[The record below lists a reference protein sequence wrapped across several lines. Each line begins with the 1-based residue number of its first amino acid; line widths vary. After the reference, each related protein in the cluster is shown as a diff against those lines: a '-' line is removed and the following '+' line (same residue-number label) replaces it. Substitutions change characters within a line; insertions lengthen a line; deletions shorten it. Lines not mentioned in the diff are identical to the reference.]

1 MRFLFARSGTAL
13 LVGLILLPSWG
24 FWRVAALALLIQLP
38 PNIFLHRN
46 SSSLPADW
54 FVEHEARETSDAQQ
68 REVEAMVSEIAA
80 LAGVKAPAV
89 WLTRSMTR
97 ADGLAGISG
106 RILKINP
113 GFYFSLSK
121 QARRALIAH
130 ELAHQYDEASSEG
143 LVADLAIYIPVGIAN
158 SAIILTLLG
167 RIPVTA
173 TLSVYVALSIFGGL
187 VYTKFQRLN
196 ERQADLLATD
206 ILGEKESMLA
216 LFQEMARRAPD
227 FEKPD
232 RITQLAMT
240 HPSSQKRRLE
250 VERHAVRPHPRRIA
264 RLINRAAALVPAA
277 SLVAA
282 LAVLAYW
289 LMA

>member
-1 MRFLFARSGTAL
+1 
-13 LVGLILLPSWG
+13 LPSWG

-38 PNIFLHRN
+38 PNVLLHFN
-46 SSSLPADW
+46 STSLPADW
-54 FVEHEARETSDAQQ
+54 FVEHGERETSDAQQ
-68 REVEAMVSEIAA
+68 REVEAVVSEIAA
-80 LAGVKAPAV
+80 LAGVTAPAV
-89 WLTRSMTR
+89 WLTHSMTR

-121 QARRALIAH
+121 RARRALIAH
-130 ELAHQYDEASSEG
+130 ELAHQYDQASRER

-158 SAIILTLLG
+158 AAIILTLLG

-173 TLSVYVALSIFGGL
+173 LLSVYIAASVFGEL
-187 VYTKFQRLN
+187 IYTKFQRLN
-196 ERQADLLATD
+196 EQQADLLATD

-216 LFQEMARRAPD
+216 LFHELARHVRD
-227 FEKPD
+227 FERPD
-232 RITQLAMT
+232 RIRQLAMT
-240 HPSSQKRRLE
+240 HPTSQKRRLA
-250 VERHAVRPHPRRIA
+250 VERHAVRSHPRRLA
-264 RLINRAAALVPAA
+264 RLINRTAALVPAA

-282 LAVLAYW
+282 LAALAYW